1 VDWLLQQQ
9 YRVEHPY
16 THAAPGGWAWTDLP
30 GGVPDADDTAGAL
43 VALHKMR
50 SAECGVLSEDITRAA
65 HAGLLWLLG
74 LQNRDGGI
82 PTFCRGWGA
91 LPFDQSSADITA
103 HAMRAWVV
111 WSPHVAPELR
121 RRLVTATRRATEFL
135 ERTQR
140 EDGSFAPLW
149 FGNQFVSDESNRT
162 YGTSRVLEGLSAAR
176 DAGEDFSAKTVGLSG
191 KCIRWL
197 ANAQNPDGGWGGD
210 KGIDSS
216 VEETALAVEAL
227 AKARSIHVNGCAEA
241 IERGVN
247 WLVAR
252 VESGAWCEPS
262 PIGFY
267 FAKLWY
273 HERLYPLIFTV
284 GALRAAVEGGRENG

>member
-1 VDWLLQQQ
+1 
-9 YRVEHPY
+9 
-16 THAAPGGWAWTDLP
+16 
-30 GGVPDADDTAGAL
+30 
-43 VALHKMR
+43 
-50 SAECGVLSEDITRAA
+50 
-65 HAGLLWLLG
+65 
-74 LQNRDGGI
+74 
-82 PTFCRGWGA
+82 
-91 LPFDQSSADITA
+91 
-103 HAMRAWVV
+103 
-111 WSPHVAPELR
+111 
-121 RRLVTATRRATEFL
+121 VTATRRATEFL

-149 FGNQFVSDESNRT
+149 FGHQFVSDESNRT

-241 IERGVN
+241 LERGVN